1 MENSKEPWELRSDD
15 TRIEDKLPTFIIF
28 TEDKVSERVY
38 FKSFETDKMKVNA
51 IGNQKSKIANVIN
64 AITHCQQ
71 NALFDESDN
80 VAETGLQVW
89 CVFDRDYDSDSNE
102 TAQNDTSFDES
113 LRTAEGHNIKVAWS
127 NDCFELWILLH
138 YEDINHTEQLLRD
151 KYYERLTKIMEA
163 DVELSKNFSK
173 AIDTGH
179 YNYKECFKRE
189 SNFKNHILPILQD
202 KTRRTAAIERAKALE
217 NHHKKDNVKPHKMC
231 PCTMVHHL
239 VEELLQCQ
247 QIP

>member
-38 FKSFETDKMKVNA
+38 FKSFDTDKMKVNA